1 MKVNFW
7 SRILRR
13 PKNLGKLGT
22 ASTSVLLALLGL
34 LLIVLRRKTGLALIV
49 ASVAGIFLLSMPVVA
64 TTLAGLLENRVEGR
78 GGILGEAQAIVIL
91 GAGSYRA
98 APEYG
103 GDTVAA
109 VTLERVRWGARLQRL
124 SGLPILVS
132 GGNPFDGSTTEAA
145 QMKATLNQDFAVDVK
160 WTEEKSFDTFESAHF
175 ARQILAG
182 TKIDRIALV
191 THALHMRRARLVF
204 EQAGFRVIEAPTGFS
219 TLRPPGILNYLPSAQ
234 GLDVSAAVF
243 HEAIGLGWYH
253 VRLAARGQRG
263 QQ

>member
-1 MKVNFW
+1 
-7 SRILRR
+7 
-13 PKNLGKLGT
+13 
-22 ASTSVLLALLGL
+22 
-34 LLIVLRRKTGLALIV
+34 
-49 ASVAGIFLLSMPVVA
+49 
-64 TTLAGLLENRVEGR
+64 
-78 GGILGEAQAIVIL
+78 
-91 GAGSYRA
+91 
-98 APEYG
+98 
-103 GDTVAA
+103 
-109 VTLERVRWGARLQRL
+109 
-124 SGLPILVS
+124 
-132 GGNPFDGSTTEAA
+132 
-145 QMKATLNQDFAVDVK
+145 MKATLNQDFAVDVK